1 MGQSR
6 SLATGSQSTASVFLS
21 WRGNLRLAGAQGGG
35 TSLVLRKIL
44 HKSYTNFTQIFS
56 LSFDFS
62 PLPAISCREDDAV
75 VGHTPGGTGLLVT
88 GSGPPQADSGGIWR
102 SAAHMSWNS

>member
-44 HKSYTNFTQIFS
+44 HKFYTNFTQIFS

-62 PLPAISCREDDAV
+62 PLPAISCREDNAARATREGAYEADIRTATIPGSALGLV
-75 VGHTPGGTGLLVT
+75 VSFAP
-88 GSGPPQADSGGIWR
+88 
-102 SAAHMSWNS
+102 